1 MEPRCPEAFAGAIK
15 EGCAPCAGGRDP
27 LSSGTV
33 TSVPSVVTQQGSTER
48 TGDRELE
55 RMPRGRQGGSRVPFV
70 SQSLRSSSRT
80 GCGDFIRAARVPH
93 VELGKWGTRQAEPG
107 PLGEHLTMGSSLQ
120 KTTGFRGESRLA
132 VEAGLFCEALQS
144 GARSCPQPPAD
155 TSTHP
160 WTPQEAQRALGAE
173 ATGQAP
179 TWLCAVFQWPMA
191 VPLRNAARGHWGL
204 KQLPF
209 AS

>member
-1 MEPRCPEAFAGAIK
+1 M
-15 EGCAPCAGGRDP
+15 
-27 LSSGTV
+27 
-33 TSVPSVVTQQGSTER
+33 VTQQGSTER

-160 WTPQEAQRALGAE
+160 WTPQEAQRALGRRSHWPGPHMALRCVPVADGCASQKCSQRPLGPE
-173 ATGQAP
+173 AAP
-179 TWLCAVFQWPMA
+179 LCILTRQ
-191 VPLRNAARGHWGL
+191 
-204 KQLPF
+204 QLGDPT
-209 AS
+209 S